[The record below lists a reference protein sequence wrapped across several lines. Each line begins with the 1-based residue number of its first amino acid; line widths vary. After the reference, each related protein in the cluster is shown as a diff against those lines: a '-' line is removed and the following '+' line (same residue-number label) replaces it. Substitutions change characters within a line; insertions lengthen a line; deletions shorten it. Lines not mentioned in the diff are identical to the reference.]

1 MLKLA
6 LLLLVLPTALPAQS
20 VEAIS
25 PQRCAWRA
33 GDNPVW
39 AEPSLDE
46 SGWQHY
52 AQWKLNSDEPRI
64 WVRCHLNPAAL
75 GNLDHPTVQ
84 IRMATAYDVFLNG
97 VSIARNGNPATG
109 NVSMNLTRV
118 FAVPRAAIAPSSNL
132 LALRIARRYVS
143 PTMEMTPAQLPEIRT
158 GDESLLWNDRA
169 GTLLALVPETFLA
182 DVPLIVLGII
192 GFVLLGFS
200 LPDRTRP
207 EPILLAVS
215 CILVGLFFS
224 TTCAASS

>member
-109 NVSMNLTRV
+109 NVSM
-118 FAVPRAAIAPSSNL
+118 
-132 LALRIARRYVS
+132 
-143 PTMEMTPAQLPEIRT
+143 
-158 GDESLLWNDRA
+158 
-169 GTLLALVPETFLA
+169 
-182 DVPLIVLGII
+182 
-192 GFVLLGFS
+192 
-200 LPDRTRP
+200 
-207 EPILLAVS
+207 
-215 CILVGLFFS
+215 
-224 TTCAASS
+224 